1 MKIRILESLVGNDP
15 NGGPSFS
22 YGKGAEVD
30 APENRAKE
38 LVRSGLAIAL
48 ETQKIERATI
58 QPTTKEV
65 RKK

>member
-1 MKIRILESLVGNDP
+1 MKIRILDSLVGNDP
-15 NGGPSFS
+15 NGGPAFA

-30 APENRAKE
+30 VPEHRAQA
-38 LVRSGLAIAL
+38 LVRSGLAVAL
-48 ETQKIERATI
+48 ESQKIERATV

>member
-38 LVRSGLAIAL
+38 LVRSGLAVSL
-48 ETQKIERATI
+48 EVEKIERAT
-58 QPTTKEV
+58 PATVNKEIR
-65 RKK
+65 RK

>member
-30 APENRAKE
+30 APENLMHRN
-38 LVRSGLAIAL
+38 
-48 ETQKIERATI
+48 
-58 QPTTKEV
+58 
-65 RKK
+65 

>member
-1 MKIRILESLVGNDP
+1 MKIRILDSLVGNDP
-15 NGGPSFS
+15 NNGPSFA

-30 APENRAKE
+30 VPEHRAQS
-38 LVRSGLAIAL
+38 LIHSGLAIAL